1 MNEQIRLI
9 AQRIRALRD
18 IAQISPETCARDLG
32 VPLETYCA
40 YESGKADIPASFL
53 YQVAGKFHVELS
65 SLLTGEEPRL
75 RVYAV
80 TRAGRGVR
88 VDRRKDYGYQSL
100 AFNFID
106 KKMEPFLITVEP
118 RPASDPIPLN
128 THPGQEFN
136 YVLEGALKVVV
147 EGHEVLLSPGDSIY
161 FDARHGHGMK
171 AVGET
176 TAKFV
181 AVIL

>member
-9 AQRIRALRD
+9 AQRIRTLRD

-32 VPLETYCA
+32 VPVETYRG
-40 YESGKADIPASFL
+40 YESGKTDIPASFL

-118 RPASDPIPLN
+118 IPDSAPVPLN
-128 THPGQEFN
+128 SHPGQEFE
-136 YVLEGALKVVV
+136 YLLEGTLKVVV
-147 EGHEVLLSPGDSIY
+147 GGHEVVLAPGDSIF
-161 FDARHGHGMK
+161 FDSSHPHGVM
-171 AVGET
+171 AVGGSP
-176 TAKFV
+176 AKFV